1 MFSSY
6 PSRST
11 RHSEILAGISLLVLA
26 MSASAFDAR
35 AAERAASPAPSHS
48 TRDIGRPASTGLEP
62 CQSGCS
68 GTTTNSAPSTTGA
81 ATSAPANA
89 PGGDGLSATGAR
101 STPSA
106 ATPQG
111 NTRGKAA
118 ERDAAKRW
126 FRRSDG
132 RVVPPAPLEE
142 PRRGG
147 VGTLIGITF
156 A

>member
-1 MFSSY
+1 MLSSY
-6 PSRST
+6 PSRSS
-11 RHSEILAGISLLVLA
+11 RRIGVLAGIPLLVLA
-26 MSASAFDAR
+26 ATALDAR

-68 GTTTNSAPSTTGA
+68 GTTSAPSTAGTPV
-81 ATSAPANA
+81 SAPS
-89 PGGDGLSATGAR
+89 GDAFTGSR
-101 STPSA
+101 TTPSTA
-106 ATPQG
+106 PAQV
-111 NTRGKAA
+111 NTRGKAT

-126 FRRSDG
+126 FRRTDG

>member
-1 MFSSY
+1 MSSSY
-6 PSRST
+6 PSRSS
-11 RHSEILAGISLLVLA
+11 RRAGILAGIPLFVLA
-26 MSASAFDAR
+26 MSAGAFHAR
-35 AAERAASPAPSHS
+35 AAERAASAGPSHS

-68 GTTTNSAPSTTGA
+68 GTTPAPSTAGAPASAPS
-81 ATSAPANA
+81 
-89 PGGDGLSATGAR
+89 GDGLSATGAH
-101 STPSA
+101 SSPA
-106 ATPQG
+106 AGTPQV
-111 NTRGKAA
+111 NTRGKAT

>member
-1 MFSSY
+1 MSSSY
-6 PSRST
+6 PSRSS
-11 RHSEILAGISLLVLA
+11 RRIGILAGIPLLVVATSA
-26 MSASAFDAR
+26 MALHAR

-68 GTTTNSAPSTTGA
+68 GTTSAPATPGATTSTP
-81 ATSAPANA
+81 TSAPN
-89 PGGDGLSATGAR
+89 GDGLSATGAR
-101 STPSA
+101 TAPAAGTPRV
-106 ATPQG
+106 
-111 NTRGKAA
+111 NTRGKAT

>member
-1 MFSSY
+1 MSSSY
-6 PSRST
+6 PSRSS
-11 RHSEILAGISLLVLA
+11 RGIGILAAIPLLALA
-26 MSASAFDAR
+26 MSVSALVAR

-68 GTTTNSAPSTTGA
+68 GTTSAPSTAGTS
-81 ATSAPANA
+81 TSAPS
-89 PGGDGLSATGAR
+89 GDGLSATGAR
-101 STPSA
+101 TAPS
-106 ATPQG
+106 ATPQV
-111 NTRGKAA
+111 NTRGKAS

>member
-1 MFSSY
+1 MSSSY
-6 PSRST
+6 PSRSS
-11 RHSEILAGISLLVLA
+11 RGIGILAAIPLLALA
-26 MSASAFDAR
+26 VSASALVAR

-68 GTTTNSAPSTTGA
+68 GPASVSSAPATAGTPASAPS
-81 ATSAPANA
+81 
-89 PGGDGLSATGAR
+89 GDGLSATGAR
-101 STPSA
+101 TAPSA
-106 ATPQG
+106 APQV
-111 NTRGKAA
+111 NTRGKAS

>member
-1 MFSSY
+1 MSSSY
-6 PSRST
+6 PSRSS
-11 RHSEILAGISLLVLA
+11 RRIRILAGTPLFVLA
-26 MSASAFDAR
+26 MSAGALDAR

-68 GTTTNSAPSTTGA
+68 GTTSAPSTAGTP
-81 ATSAPANA
+81 TSAPS
-89 PGGDGLSATGAR
+89 GDGLSTTSAR
-101 STPSA
+101 TTPSA
-106 ATPQG
+106 GTPQV
-111 NTRGKAA
+111 NTRGKAT

>member
-1 MFSSY
+1 MSSSY

-11 RHSEILAGISLLVLA
+11 RHIGILAGIPLLVLA
-26 MSASAFDAR
+26 MSASGLF

-48 TRDIGRPASTGLEP
+48 TRDIGHPASTGLEP

-68 GTTTNSAPSTTGA
+68 GTTTATPTTTPAPS
-81 ATSAPANA
+81 
-89 PGGDGLSATGAR
+89 PGGEGLSATGAR
-101 STPSA
+101 TAPTA
-106 ATPQG
+106 QPQV
-111 NTRGKAA
+111 NTRGKAS

>member
-1 MFSSY
+1 MSSSY
-6 PSRST
+6 PSRSNP
-11 RHSEILAGISLLVLA
+11 RIGMLAGIPLLVLA
-26 MSASAFDAR
+26 MSASALY
-35 AAERAASPAPSHS
+35 AAEHAASPAPSHS
-48 TRDIGRPASTGLEP
+48 TRDIGKPASTGLEP
-62 CQSGCS
+62 CQSNCS
-68 GTTTNSAPSTTGA
+68 GTTT
-81 ATSAPANA
+81 ATSTATPTPAPN
-89 PGGDGLSATGAR
+89 GDGLSATGGRTA
-101 STPSA
+101 PSA
-106 ATPQG
+106 QPQA
-111 NTRGKAA
+111 NTRGKAT

>member
-6 PSRST
+6 PSRSS
-11 RHSEILAGISLLVLA
+11 RRIGVLAGIPLLVLA
-26 MSASAFDAR
+26 ITASALYAR

-68 GTTTNSAPSTTGA
+68 GTTSTPSTAGAPASAPSGDALTGSRA
-81 ATSAPANA
+81 APSTAPA
-89 PGGDGLSATGAR
+89 
-101 STPSA
+101 
-106 ATPQG
+106 QV
-111 NTRGKAA
+111 NTRGKAT

>member
-1 MFSSY
+1 MSSSY
-6 PSRST
+6 PSRSN
-11 RHSEILAGISLLVLA
+11 RRIGILAGISLLVLA
-26 MSASAFDAR
+26 VSASGLY

-48 TRDIGRPASTGLEP
+48 TRDIGHPATTGLEP

-68 GTTTNSAPSTTGA
+68 GTTTAAPTPTT
-81 ATSAPANA
+81 TPS
-89 PGGDGLSATGAR
+89 GDGLSATGAR
-101 STPSA
+101 TAPSA
-106 ATPQG
+106 QRQV
-111 NTRGKAA
+111 NTRGKAT